1 MCRCI
6 ATSQL
11 HSSLGCGA
19 HVGIN
24 CQALG
29 FCRHYTAFSRC
40 HSEHLYIFFSFAVV
54 YFICQWS
61 QLAFVTG
68 GCNMLQLHIW
78 TQWPGVTRVMHPLMK
93 RAWFQIHNWMTR
105 VRNCLY
111 LHPHHLST
119 NESIYSSM
127 LTGASYQQDHRP
139 SCTINDKGQGSR
151 RKERVERGFL
161 RHGSPSWPQF
171 QSGRPHTHLTTS
183 LTTFQIHNLG
193 RKVSLAGWSGFAI
206 SERESHKSGWVR
218 KRRTDSNAYCKI
230 ILLNLR
236 QSLISAHFWLLPH
249 PGGLNHSVWGYRKS

>member
-1 MCRCI
+1 
-6 ATSQL
+6 
-11 HSSLGCGA
+11 
-19 HVGIN
+19 
-24 CQALG
+24 
-29 FCRHYTAFSRC
+29 
-40 HSEHLYIFFSFAVV
+40 
-54 YFICQWS
+54 
-61 QLAFVTG
+61 
-68 GCNMLQLHIW
+68 MLQLHIW

-93 RAWFQIHNWMTR
+93 RAWFQIHNWMICL
-105 VRNCLY
+105 RNCLY
-111 LHPHHLST
+111 LHPRHPST
-119 NESIYSSM
+119 KESIYSSR
-127 LTGASYQQDHRP
+127 LTRASYQHDHRP
-139 SCTINDKGQGSR
+139 SRTINDIGQGRR
-151 RKERVERGFL
+151 RKERVKRGFL